1 MVIKGNKNYCWRAIA
16 RVGDIQ
22 SLREIK
28 VSDVSVVSQKQ
39 FRYKVV
45 RGEGKGTE
53 KIGFQ
58 VFRTERHYSSF

>member
-1 MVIKGNKNYCWRAIA
+1 MVIKGNRKYCWRAIA

-39 FRYKVV
+39 LRYKVV
-45 RGEGKGTE
+45 RGGGEGDGVNRFS
-53 KIGFQ
+53 GVQ
-58 VFRTERHYSSF
+58 DRTPL